1 MDSIDKQLIGLL
13 TKNARMPLKQL
24 SEMVHLSPPAVASRI
39 ERLEKLKIISRYT
52 AVLDPS
58 KLGYS
63 IIAFVNLA
71 MPPQKKG
78 EFAEFV
84 KNCSNV
90 LECYHVAGAYSMI
103 MKVCFPT
110 TVELDTF
117 VTLLQNFGK
126 TQTQIV
132 FSAVVSQREAECHTN
147 E

>member
-13 TKNARMPLKQL
+13 TQNARMPLKQL

-132 FSAVVSQREAECHTN
+132 FSAVVSQREAECHTY

>member
-1 MDSIDKQLIGLL
+1 MDSIDKQLISLL
-13 TKNARMPLKQL
+13 TQNARMPLKQL
-24 SEMVHLSPPAVASRI
+24 SEMVHLSPPAIASRI

-52 AVLDPS
+52 AVLDSS

-71 MPPQKKG
+71 MPPQRKG

-110 TVELDTF
+110 TVELDAF
-117 VTLLQNFGK
+117 VTQLQNFGK

-132 FSAVVSQREAECHTN
+132 FSAVVSQREAQCRAN

>member
-1 MDSIDKQLIGLL
+1 MDSIDKQLISLL
-13 TKNARMPLKQL
+13 TQNARMPLKQL
-24 SEMVHLSPPAVASRI
+24 SEMVHLSPPAIASRM